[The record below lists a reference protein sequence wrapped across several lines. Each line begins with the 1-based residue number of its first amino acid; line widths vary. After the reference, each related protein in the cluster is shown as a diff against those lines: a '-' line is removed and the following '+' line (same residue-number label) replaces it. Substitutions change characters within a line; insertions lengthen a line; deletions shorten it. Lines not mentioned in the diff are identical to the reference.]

1 MNDNTITTKEMFE
14 LLRSD
19 IQNQSSELKAQIANV
34 KSDMQ
39 TQIANVKSDMQTQIA
54 DIQTQITDVK
64 SDIQIQIADV
74 KSDMQTQIADVKTQI
89 SDVKTQIADVR
100 SDTQSIDDRLR
111 NVEAAVAGTTA
122 VSTYKK
128 TLVDWL
134 FRIAAAVGV
143 GGAIKAF
150 FLKGGVKH
158 DRTTIADLLRR
169 AGYRS
174 RLRKNFEHF

>member
-19 IQNQSSELKAQIANV
+19 IQNQSSELKAQIADV

-39 TQIANVKSDMQTQIA
+39 TQVA

-64 SDIQIQIADV
+64 SDIQTQITDVKAQITDV

-89 SDVKTQIADVR
+89 VDVR

-150 FLKGGVKH
+150 F
-158 DRTTIADLLRR
+158 
-169 AGYRS
+169 S
-174 RLRKNFEHF
+174 